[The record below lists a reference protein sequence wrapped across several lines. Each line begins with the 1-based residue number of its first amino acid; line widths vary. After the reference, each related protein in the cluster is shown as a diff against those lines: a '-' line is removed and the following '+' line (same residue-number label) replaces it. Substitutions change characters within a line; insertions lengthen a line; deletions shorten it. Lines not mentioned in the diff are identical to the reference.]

1 MCQKRP
7 FAFCSVC
14 DTLTRRGAAWPE
26 WELRVGGLRE
36 AVQMNHDRYRNPIA
50 MSDPGR
56 HADLFDGLP
65 RDAGALAKI
74 VQGLLIHQHI
84 APAYGVTLS
93 NDQQAQSH
101 VRDVQKILD
110 DIVTRDDRPLSAV
123 RAANERQVGVCR
135 HFTLLH
141 VAMLRRQGIPARARC
156 GFGAYFEIGKYLDH
170 WVTEYWDD
178 GTRSWVLF
186 DAQIDDR
193 QRELF
198 KIGFDTADVPRD
210 QFVVAGDAW
219 SLCRAGRA
227 DPSAF
232 GILDMHGLWFIA
244 GNLVRDV
251 AALNN
256 REMLPWDV
264 WGTMPRQDSELDLA
278 FFDRLAIVSSEP
290 DAHVDE
296 LNALYLDERVR
307 VPGTIFNAV
316 LNCLQEL

>member
-1 MCQKRP
+1 
-7 FAFCSVC
+7 
-14 DTLTRRGAAWPE
+14 
-26 WELRVGGLRE
+26 
-36 AVQMNHDRYRNPIA
+36 MNFDRYVKPIA

-56 HADLFDGLP
+56 HAALFDGLP
-65 RDAGALAKI
+65 RDPGALAKT

-84 APAYGVTLS
+84 ASAYGVTLG

-101 VRDVQKILD
+101 IRAVEKILED
-110 DIVTRDDRPLSAV
+110 VVTRDGRSLSIS
-123 RAANERQVGVCR
+123 RAASKRQVGVCR

-141 VAMLRRQGIPARARC
+141 VAMLRTHGIPARARC
-156 GFGAYFEIGKYLDH
+156 GFGAYFEKGKYLDH
-170 WVTEYWDD
+170 WVTEYWDE
-178 GTRSWVLF
+178 GVERWVLF

-198 KIGFDTADVPRD
+198 RIGFDTADVSRD

-219 SLCRAGRA
+219 SLCRSGRA

-251 AALNN
+251 VALNN

-264 WGTMPRQDSELDLA
+264 WGAMPRQDSEPDLA
-278 FFDRLAIVSSEP
+278 FFDQLAIVSSEP
-290 DAHVDE
+290 DAHIDE
-296 LNALYLDERVR
+296 LDALYCDERVS
-307 VPGTIFNAV
+307 VPRTVFNAQ
-316 LNCLQEL
+316 LKCQQEL